1 MLLPSKVSNARV
13 LAFKYDACVTDW
25 RSMVSKNR
33 IGNHSMNLLTS
44 LATYREEDGTLIQPD
59 DRPIIFVCHSLG
71 GLVCEDALIAAR
83 QSSEA
88 RLRSI
93 LQHTRGI
100 VFLGTPHHGAGFAK
114 WAELLAKSI
123 GLLKQ
128 TNPQIV
134 AVLKNNSEVLARI
147 QDGFH
152 TIIRSRVV
160 PSHSAILPG
169 YIPIGI
175 RANHMDMTKFE
186 SEDDPGFKAVAGE
199 IRRWNGNLSLCQ
211 C

>member
-1 MLLPSKVSNARV
+1 MALYVCYVTLLC
-13 LAFKYDACVTDW
+13 DAQ
-25 RSMVSKNR
+25 
-33 IGNHSMNLLTS
+33 
-44 LATYREEDGTLIQPD
+44 LIQPD

-152 TIIRSRVV
+152 TIIRSRVQDG
-160 PSHSAILPG
+160 LQ
-169 YIPIGI
+169 PIGI
-175 RANHMDMTKFE
+175 PASMKNFHWPALARSCPPIPQSSQAIF
-186 SEDDPGFKAVAGE
+186 
-199 IRRWNGNLSLCQ
+199 Q
-211 C
+211 